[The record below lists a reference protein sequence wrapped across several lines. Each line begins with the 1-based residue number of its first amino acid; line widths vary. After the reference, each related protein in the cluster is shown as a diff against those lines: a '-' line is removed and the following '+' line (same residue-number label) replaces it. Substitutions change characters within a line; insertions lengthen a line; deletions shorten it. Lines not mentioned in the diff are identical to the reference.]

1 MKHEGTIWKN
11 IIDGLGTIIEA
22 KKAEDLVN
30 AGAYSLRHSLEYY
43 GIYLG
48 VGKTLEYI
56 VLNSTDPYRELS
68 YVREAA
74 VRIME
79 SDQVEVVFKAV
90 QAVYHADTGNSEK
103 VIPFEKFMNYYPYVK
118 PIVSILCWSV
128 NESHLYERYKAVT
141 KNGYL

>member
-56 VLNSTDPYRELS
+56 VLNF
-68 YVREAA
+68 
-74 VRIME
+74 RI
-79 SDQVEVVFKAV
+79 S
-90 QAVYHADTGNSEK
+90 
-103 VIPFEKFMNYYPYVK
+103 VK
-118 PIVSILCWSV
+118 PLS
-128 NESHLYERYKAVT
+128 E
-141 KNGYL
+141 